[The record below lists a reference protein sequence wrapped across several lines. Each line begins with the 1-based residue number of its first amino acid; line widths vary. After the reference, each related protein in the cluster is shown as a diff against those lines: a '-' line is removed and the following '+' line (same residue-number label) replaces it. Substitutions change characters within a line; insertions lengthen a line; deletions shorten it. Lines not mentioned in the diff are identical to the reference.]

1 MVSRLQY
8 RLCSKIQQTVLLC
21 PEVVCRVN
29 SFSPLLPTGSIAHDA
44 ICDFPGISNYQAQ
57 LASKIGELGVNMS
70 DIFHS
75 T

>member
-1 MVSRLQY
+1 M
-8 RLCSKIQQTVLLC
+8 
-21 PEVVCRVN
+21 VCRVN

-70 DIFHS
+70 DIFPFDMS
-75 T
+75 VVVNKETTLTSFTRQA